1 MAQERTDAQSR
12 TGLDT
17 ESDPRFYAYYERES
31 LSGATLARFRSIKDK
46 LFALASRQGIATQML
61 DIADIGCGAG
71 TQSRLWAEDG
81 HRVHGLDVNASLIEL
96 ARQRAN
102 EAGLAIAFDVGSA
115 TALPYEDGSMDVCLL
130 PELLEHVPDWEGCLN
145 EAVRVLRPRGLLFLS
160 TTNFL
165 CPIQQEFNLPLY
177 SWYPGFVKRRFERLA
192 VTSRPALANH
202 AKYPAVHW
210 FSPYQLT
217 AYLSARGVECFD
229 RFDMIEA
236 SRLSTLPRCV
246 VRAVRAARLLRFFGH
261 VLTEG
266 TTIFGVKRC
275 RRSVDV
281 G

>member
-1 MAQERTDAQSR
+1 MPQDRSDAQSR
-12 TGLDT
+12 TGFDT
-17 ESDPRFYAYYERES
+17 ESDPRFYAYYEQES
-31 LSGATLARFRSIKDK
+31 LSEATLARFRTIKGK
-46 LFALASRQGIATQML
+46 LLALASRHGIATQVL
-61 DIADIGCGAG
+61 DVADIGCGAG

-96 ARQRAN
+96 AQRRAN

-115 TALPYEDGSMDVCLL
+115 TALPYENGSMDVCLL

-192 VTSRPALANH
+192 VTSRPELANH

-210 FSPYQLT
+210 FSPYQLA

-229 RFDMIEA
+229 RFDVIDA
-236 SRLSTLPRCV
+236 SRRSALARFV
-246 VRAVRAARLLRFFGH
+246 VRGVRAAALLRFLGH

-266 TTIFGVKRC
+266 TTVFGIK
-275 RRSVDV
+275 
-281 G
+281 GP

>member
-1 MAQERTDAQSR
+1 MPQDRPDAQSR
-12 TGLDT
+12 TGFDT

-31 LSGATLARFRSIKDK
+31 LSEATLARFRTIKGK
-46 LFALASRQGIATQML
+46 LLALASRQGIATQML
-61 DIADIGCGAG
+61 DVADIGCGAG

-81 HRVHGLDVNASLIEL
+81 HRVHGLDVNASLIKL
-96 ARQRAN
+96 ARRRAN

-145 EAVRVLRPRGLLFLS
+145 EAVRVLRPQGLLLLS

-177 SWYPGFVKRRFERLA
+177 SWYPAFVKRKFERLA
-192 VTSRPALANH
+192 VTSRPELANH

-210 FSPYQLT
+210 FSSYQLT
-217 AYLSARGVECFD
+217 AYLSACGIECFD
-229 RFDMIEA
+229 RFDMLDV
-236 SRLSTLPRCV
+236 SKLSMLPRLAVTAACV
-246 VRAVRAARLLRFFGH
+246 APPLRLLAH

-266 TTIFGVKRC
+266 TTIFGIKRLSTG
-275 RRSVDV
+275 R
-281 G
+281 